1 MGPWPSERLRRGLL
15 GLGQGGPRGAANGC
29 LFCPEDPA
37 VRGRLTECL
46 EAILNKAQEPP
57 KSKKVQHS
65 NAKNAVL
72 FEAISLVTHHDRW
85 APLSLPPPHGHAP
98 RQVGRAQP
106 PPSTHS
112 WVLTGGPRSASTL
125 HTQLGAVG
133 LALSLVIHHD
143 RWATLSLRPPHTA
156 GCPAL
161 ASPGGS
167 PCSWASHPA
176 SRSQGH
182 PGTRVSVCPTGCV
195 GQGCGR
201 KVCAGRAGWGGGV
214 SRSQQVHPPECHGS
228 TDWAL
233 LASSP
238 AGGCTSL
245 GCVGRAQ
252 TSRGQNEKRAKTT
265 PPNPGVRGAGA

>member
-1 MGPWPSERLRRGLL
+1 LGPWPSERLRRGLL

-85 APLSLPPPHGHAP
+85 AA
-98 RQVGRAQP
+98 
-106 PPSTHS
+106 
-112 WVLTGGPRSASTL
+112 
-125 HTQLGAVG
+125 
-133 LALSLVIHHD
+133 
-143 RWATLSLRPPHTA
+143 LSLRPPHTA

-252 TSRGQNEKRAKTT
+252 TSRGQNEKRAKTI